1 MIEMEAL
8 YSKNSYLK
16 DNYEPSYSKISSES
30 QNGGN
35 HIRYWNQSS
44 TNAMFIAASAEKSK
58 AG

>member
-1 MIEMEAL
+1 M
-8 YSKNSYLK
+8 NRHTQ
-16 DNYEPSYSKISSES
+16 KISSES